1 MNLWGPKFLSET
13 KRERERERER
23 KKREAEAGLG
33 PIWFLDSEPLE

>member
-23 KKREAEAGLG
+23 ERRERQK
-33 PIWFLDSEPLE
+33 LDWDPFGF

>member
-23 KKREAEAGLG
+23 RERQK
-33 PIWFLDSEPLE
+33 LDWDPFGF